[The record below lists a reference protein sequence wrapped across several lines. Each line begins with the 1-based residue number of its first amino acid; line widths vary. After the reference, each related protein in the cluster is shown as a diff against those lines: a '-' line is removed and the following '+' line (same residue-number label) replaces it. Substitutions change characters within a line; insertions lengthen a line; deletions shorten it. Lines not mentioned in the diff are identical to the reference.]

1 VIDLP
6 LLTSLGSEDSASL
19 RASLE
24 ASLDRIEAGRQRGRR
39 ERGLTSF
46 PAAHRARFSCESS
59 RARGGGEREIVRMPQ
74 RFLDATR
81 SEWHLERDG
90 DALVLHLA
98 HPVTAPLTVR
108 AAGETV
114 AVVREGRHALLG
126 PFDARFRH
134 VLALEAANGDR
145 VEIAERKLPLEG
157 PRNFRDLG
165 GYPTRDG
172 RRVRWGQIFRADSL
186 ADLTDA
192 DIAYLERI
200 ALSRVIDLRGD
211 GEVSERPNRLAGRE
225 HFSYVQLPIGD
236 NDLSPAEWAR
246 KFESGEFGEIDASWL
261 VRGYQRTL
269 DDRAHRVG
277 GVLARLAAEPSP
289 AVFHCTA
296 GKDRTGIVSAL
307 LLLILDVPREVVVG
321 DYSLTALYTGNR
333 IPAADQW
340 FAERGIEPERAAH
353 VLSARRV
360 AMEVTLAHLDA
371 AHGGAERFM
380 REKAGLGERE
390 IAALREWL
398 IE

>member
-1 VIDLP
+1 
-6 LLTSLGSEDSASL
+6 
-19 RASLE
+19 
-24 ASLDRIEAGRQRGRR
+24 
-39 ERGLTSF
+39 
-46 PAAHRARFSCESS
+46 
-59 RARGGGEREIVRMPQ
+59 MPQ

-98 HPVTAPLTVR
+98 RAVSAPLTVS
-108 AAGETV
+108 AGGETV
-114 AVVREGRHALLG
+114 AIVREGKHALLR

-134 VLALEAANGDR
+134 VLALEDASGR
-145 VEIAERKLPLEG
+145 RIEIAERKLPLEG

-165 GYPTRDG
+165 GYPTEGG

-186 ADLTDA
+186 AELTDA
-192 DIAYLERI
+192 DIGYLERLGL
-200 ALSRVIDLRGD
+200 ARVIDLRGD
-211 GEVSERPNRLAGRE
+211 SEVSERPNRLAGRDG
-225 HFSYVQLPIGD
+225 FSYVQLSIGES
-236 NDLSPAEWAR
+236 DLSPQEWAR

-269 DDRAHRVG
+269 DERAQRVG
-277 GVLARLAAEPSP
+277 LVLRRLAAAPTP

-307 LLLILDVPREVVVG
+307 LLLVLGVSREIVVG
-321 DYSLTALYTGNR
+321 DYRLTALYPGDR

-340 FAERGIEPERAAH
+340 FAERGIDPERAAH
-353 VLSARRV
+353 VLSSRRE

-371 AHGGAERFM
+371 MHGGAERFV
-380 REKAGLGERE
+380 REQAGVSEAE

>member
-1 VIDLP
+1 
-6 LLTSLGSEDSASL
+6 
-19 RASLE
+19 
-24 ASLDRIEAGRQRGRR
+24 
-39 ERGLTSF
+39 
-46 PAAHRARFSCESS
+46 
-59 RARGGGEREIVRMPQ
+59 MPQ

-98 HPVTAPLTVR
+98 QPVTTPLTVR
-108 AAGETV
+108 AGDRAV
-114 AVVREGRHALLG
+114 AVVREGKRALLG

-134 VLALEAANGDR
+134 VLALEDVEGRR

-165 GYPTRDG
+165 GYPTQAG
-172 RRVRWGQIFRADSL
+172 QRVRWGQIFRADSL
-186 ADLTDA
+186 AELTDA

-200 ALSRVIDLRGD
+200 GLARVIDLRG
-211 GEVSERPNRLAGRE
+211 EAEASARPNRLAGIPG
-225 HFSYVQLPIGD
+225 FAYVQLPIGEA
-236 NDLSPAEWAR
+236 DLSPDEWAR
-246 KFESGEFGEIDASWL
+246 RFEAGSFGEIDATWL

-269 DDRAHRVG
+269 DERAHRVG
-277 GVLARLAAEPSP
+277 GVLRQLAAAPSP

-307 LLLILDVPREVVVG
+307 LLLVLGVPREIVIG

-340 FAERGIEPERAAH
+340 FEERGIEPERAANL
-353 VLSARRV
+353 LSSRRE
-360 AMEVTLAHLDA
+360 AMEETLAHLDA
-371 AHGGAERFM
+371 KHGGPERFV
-380 REKAGLGERE
+380 REQAGLGDIE

-398 IE
+398 LE